1 MSQPDLSVLL
11 QQAQALQEKLK
22 QMQDEAAGKL
32 VVGNSGGGMVKATVD
47 GSMRVRRVEIDP
59 VLLKSNDRPM
69 LEDLIVVAIND
80 GLSQAQSMMAE
91 AMGKAAGL
99 PPGFKLPGLGGG

>member
-1 MSQPDLSVLL
+1 LSQSDLSVLL
-11 QQAQALQEKLK
+11 QQAQALQGKLK
-22 QMQDEAAGKL
+22 QMQEEAAAKL

-47 GSMRVRRVEIDP
+47 GSMRVRRIEIDP
-59 VLLKSNDRPM
+59 LLLASNDRPM

-80 GLSQAQSMMAE
+80 ALNQAQNMMAE

-99 PPGFKLPGLGGG
+99 PPGFKLPGMGGD

>member
-1 MSQPDLSVLL
+1 LSQSDLSVLL
-11 QQAQALQEKLK
+11 QQAQALQGKLK
-22 QMQDEAAGKL
+22 QMQEEAAAKL

-47 GSMRVRRVEIDP
+47 GSMRVRRIEIDP
-59 VLLKSNDRPM
+59 LLLASNDRPM

-80 GLSQAQSMMAE
+80 GLNQAQNMMAE

-99 PPGFKLPGLGGG
+99 PPGFKLPGMGGD

>member
-1 MSQPDLSVLL
+1 LSVLL
-11 QQAQALQEKLK
+11 QQAQALQGKLK
-22 QMQDEAAGKL
+22 QMQEEAAAKL

-47 GSMRVRRVEIDP
+47 GSMRVRRIEIDP
-59 VLLKSNDRPM
+59 LLLASNDRPM

-80 GLSQAQSMMAE
+80 ALNQAQNMMAE

-99 PPGFKLPGLGGG
+99 PPGFKLPGMGGD